1 MARTRTKLIR
11 SLLKTIGYDLRRIQ
25 RVNVSS
31 QESGAFFDREPGFEG
46 FDATLARP
54 VTHFDIYLRTCARVE
69 VFGGEHRRFVGV
81 PKSEVIVRCMRSL
94 LNSVRFAQESG
105 VKTEFSLT
113 IVDDHSDPPC
123 LDALR
128 AVLEHSS
135 FPAQIVSL
143 ETYGNGPSLAATY
156 ELARKNAKDLI
167 YFAEDD
173 YLYDRCAVLEA
184 VRSYERLAGTLD
196 RDVVLTLADFPDRY
210 RRIDPAYVLLG
221 QSRHWRSVKSTTGTI
236 VVSLEILRKY
246 WENFQGLTRYGVDE
260 GVTEGNTIDL
270 IYADTPCF
278 SPLPSL
284 ALHLEVR
291 DALSPYVDWQNWW
304 EATRGTD

>member
-25 RVNVSS
+25 RVNLSS

-46 FDATLARP
+46 FDATLPRS
-54 VTHFDIYLRTCARVE
+54 VTHLDIYLRTCARVE

-81 PKSEVIVRCMRSL
+81 PKSELIVRCLRSL
-94 LNSVRFAQESG
+94 LSSVRFAQESG
-105 VKTEFSLT
+105 LRTKFSIT
-113 IVDDHSDPPC
+113 VVDDHSDPPC

-128 AVLEHSS
+128 RVLQDSGLS
-135 FPAQIVSL
+135 TDIVSL
-143 ETYGNGPSLAATY
+143 DKYGNGPSLAATY

-173 YLYDRCAVLEA
+173 YLYDRCAFLEA

-196 RDVVLTLADFPDRY
+196 RDIVLTLADFPDRY
-210 RRIDPAYVLLG
+210 RRIDPAYILLG

-236 VVSLEILRKY
+236 ILSREIFQKY
-246 WENFQGLTRYGVDE
+246 WENFQGLTRYGVDD
-260 GVTEGNTIDL
+260 GVTEANTIDP
-270 IYADTPCF
+270 IYAKTPCF

-291 DALSPYVDWQNWW
+291 DTLSPFVDWQSWW
-304 EATRGTD
+304 EATRDPD